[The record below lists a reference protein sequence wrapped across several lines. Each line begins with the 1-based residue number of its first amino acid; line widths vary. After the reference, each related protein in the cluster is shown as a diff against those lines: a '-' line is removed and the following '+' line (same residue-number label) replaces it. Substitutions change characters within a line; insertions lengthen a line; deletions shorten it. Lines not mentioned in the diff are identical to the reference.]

1 MALRS
6 RWISLFRRQRHA
18 VDSVHRARTAVWSSA
33 LMVVMVGCAQAS
45 TGLVAGDANSAL
57 TPART
62 AFGHPTSHNRLGYPA
77 TPPGKTS
84 IPALVLSAGSTSP
97 KGGSSPGPT
106 PQPTETANPTS
117 KPQPTPT
124 PTPTPTPPPA
134 SAPHVLVLMEENKGY
149 AAVLSGAPYIDSLA
163 HAYLSSSA
171 WYGIDHPSAPNYVA
185 AVSGSIQ
192 NVVGDCA
199 PPACGPYAATSLG
212 GELTSAG
219 VGWTAYMESMPSPC
233 YTGATSGLYAEKH
246 DPFVYFNDVL
256 HDNCASHVLPYPGSS
271 ALVAAL
277 DGSHAPDFVWIT
289 PNLLDDMHDGSV
301 AQGDAWASAN
311 LAPVLASSWFRN
323 YNSTVIIT
331 MDEGNSASCCGQLGG
346 GQIPMIVI
354 SSRAAGKGS
363 VAITGDH
370 YGMLRS
376 IEEVYRLRL
385 LGDAANPVN
394 GDLSSYFG

>member
-1 MALRS
+1 MALKSRS
-6 RWISLFRRQRHA
+6 ISLCRRQRR
-18 VDSVHRARTAVWSSA
+18 VVHSLRRARIAVWSSA
-33 LMVVMVGCAQAS
+33 LMVVIVGCAQAS
-45 TGLVAGDANSAL
+45 TGLVAGDANGTL

-62 AFGHPTSHNRLGYPA
+62 AFGHPTSHNRLGYPTTA
-77 TPPGKTS
+77 PGKTA
-84 IPALVLSAGSTSP
+84 IPALVVSAGSTSP
-97 KGGSSPGPT
+97 NGVSGPT
-106 PQPTETANPTS
+106 SRPTANPTS
-117 KPQPTPT
+117 RHKPKPTPG
-124 PTPTPTPPPA
+124 PTPTPPPA

-171 WYGIDHPSAPNYVA
+171 WYGIDHPSAPNYVGF
-185 AVSGSIQ
+185 VSGSIQ
-192 NVVGDCA
+192 NVVGDCT
-199 PPACGPYAATSLG
+199 PPGCGPYAATSLG
-212 GELTSAG
+212 GQLTSAG
-219 VGWTAYMESMPSPC
+219 VPWTAYMESMPSPC
-233 YTGATSGLYAEKH
+233 YAGAGSGLYAEKH

-256 HDNCASHVLPYPGSS
+256 HSNCASHVLPYPGSS

-301 AQGDAWASAN
+301 AQGDAWARAN

-331 MDEGNSASCCGQLGG
+331 MDEGNSNGSASCCGQLSG
-346 GQIPMIVI
+346 GQVPMIVI

-363 VAITGDH
+363 VATTGDH

-376 IEEVYRLRL
+376 IEEVYRLRV